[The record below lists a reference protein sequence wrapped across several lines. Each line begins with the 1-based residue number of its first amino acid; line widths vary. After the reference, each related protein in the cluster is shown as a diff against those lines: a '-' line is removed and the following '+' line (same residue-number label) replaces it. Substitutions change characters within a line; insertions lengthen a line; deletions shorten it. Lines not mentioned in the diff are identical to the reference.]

1 MALKKVR
8 SSNIEL
14 LRVFSMFMII
24 LYHIMLHSVREQILG
39 NVSTVAQTC
48 FSKPTF
54 YPQLLLFSVFMPLGT
69 MGNAIFVLISGYFT
83 AAKTN
88 SLNLERTGKS
98 LLFQFIFSG
107 TVLLIASTLIYRF
120 FVRENTVTTLLTI
133 ENIQSFSWFVGYY
146 FLIIIVAY
154 LFLNKKLFCCTQGQY
169 RVFLI
174 VLFSVVQFKFSG
186 TMVNS
191 LASGL
196 RTLCIGIFLY
206 AFGGY
211 CRLYEPLKRLRSSFL
226 LLVLAGYFMFSLIS
240 GYNMLKQGIEN
251 YFIKGGTLKQAVPDA
266 LENYFLIAVVLG
278 ITVFELFRRL
288 KLPSLKIVNYLGKA
302 TFMVYLIHDN
312 ELFYS
317 LWNLKNWAALLY
329 EKPLKFLLWLCF
341 YAVSTFFIGVI
352 FYGIYTGLK
361 KLVVCLKPF
370 ILKEKEKTSAEGL

>member
-54 YPQLLLFSVFMPLGT
+54 YPQLVAFSVFMPLGA

-98 LLFQFIFSG
+98 LLFQFI
-107 TVLLIASTLIYRF
+107 
-120 FVRENTVTTLLTI
+120 
-133 ENIQSFSWFVGYY
+133 
-146 FLIIIVAY
+146 
-154 LFLNKKLFCCTQGQY
+154 
-169 RVFLI
+169 
-174 VLFSVVQFKFSG
+174 FSG

-226 LLVLAGYFMFSLIS
+226 LLVLAGCFMFSLIS
-240 GYNMLKQGIEN
+240 GYNTLKQGIEN

-312 ELFYS
+312 KLFYS

-370 ILKEKEKTSAEGL
+370 ILKEKEKTSVEGL